1 MENFNQP
8 QTRRQLAPAVKFIL
22 VIAIILGVI
31 FGGQWAYNKYFAKIK
46 ASKTIA
52 KIDLPTAP
60 SNAAASVAPYI
71 APSDAIAVLNTPQV
85 RFGVMEW
92 NAQFGLMFA
101 NGGPVTTK
109 GSIMET
115 NGVNLKIIRQDD
127 CCQGLHQ
134 LVAFANAYKDNPAT
148 TAGYN
153 FYAIMG
159 DGGAGLLTP
168 IYDELIKLGEEYQPI
183 IIGSAGKSFGEDAF
197 MAPVSVRENAQNARG
212 LLVAAVLR
220 DGDWNIVCKWAA
232 DNGIPLNPDDK
243 TYNPNAINFV
253 NATTYLEAANMYV
266 TGAKVDLWVVDDK
279 GVKTKEKRSVPVSAI
294 TTWTPGDVNAASL
307 RGGLVRIVS
316 TKEYDAQMPNT
327 IVTIKK
333 FAYDHPELIVNLLDG
348 IFKGSDQVKSYSAA
362 VEVAGNVSAKV
373 YNDHDGAYWVKYY
386 KGVTESDKQG
396 LMVEL
401 GGSAVYNLADNQLI
415 YGLSGGSNIYS
426 DVYKVFGD
434 LVVGLY
440 PELLP
445 KYTPIEKLL
454 DLTFIQ
460 KVAAKTKNI
469 SSATEK
475 HFDPNAKTTQV
486 VGKRDWTIEFVSG
499 KADFT
504 SAAIDELQK
513 LKRDLSV
520 SGGLRFE
527 IHGYTDNT
535 GDPESNVRLSQ
546 HRADNVKS
554 WLESQD
560 PINFK
565 NRIKVIA
572 HGQEDAKAD
581 NSTAWGRAQNR
592 RVQILQVK

>member
-1 MENFNQP
+1 MENLNQP
-8 QTRRQLAPAVKFIL
+8 QTRREIAPAVKFIFVVAL
-22 VIAIILGVI
+22 ILGVI
-31 FGGQWAYNKYFAKIK
+31 FGGKWAYNKYFAKIK
-46 ASKTIA
+46 ESKTLA
-52 KIDLPTAP
+52 KFDLPTAP
-60 SNAAASVAPYI
+60 ANAAASVAPFVQ
-71 APSDAIAVLNTPQV
+71 PSEEPAMLNTPQV
-85 RFGVMEW
+85 RFAVMEW
-92 NAQFGLMFA
+92 NSQFGLMFA

-109 GSIMET
+109 GSIMEA
-115 NGVNLKIIRQDD
+115 NKVNLKLIRQDD
-127 CCQGLHQ
+127 CFQGLQ
-134 LVAFANAYKDNPAT
+134 GLVTFAQAYKKDPNT
-148 TAGYN
+148 TEGYN

-159 DGGAGLLTP
+159 DAAGGLVTP
-168 IYDELIKLGEEYQPI
+168 YYEQLIKLGDEFQPI

-197 MAPVSVRENAQNARG
+197 MAPVSVRENAQNAKG
-212 LLVAAVLR
+212 LLVAAVIR

-232 DNGIPLNPDDK
+232 DNGILINPDDK
-243 TYNPNAINFV
+243 VYNPNAINFV

-266 TGAKVDLWVVDDK
+266 TGAKVGLWVVDDK
-279 GVKTKEKRSVPVSAI
+279 GVKTTEKRFVPVSAV
-294 TTWTPGDVNAASL
+294 TTWTPGDVNIASL
-307 RGGLVRIVS
+307 RGGLVRIAS
-316 TKEYDAQMPNT
+316 TKEYASQMPNT
-327 IVTIKK
+327 IITIKK
-333 FAYDHPELIVNLLDG
+333 FAYDHPELIVNMLDG

-362 VEVAGNVSAKV
+362 VEAAGNISAKV
-373 YNDHDGAYWVKYY
+373 YKDQDGAYWTKYY

-401 GGSAVYNLADNQLI
+401 GGSAVHNLADNQLL
-415 YGLSGGSNIYS
+415 YGLSGGSNIYA

-434 LVVGLY
+434 LIVDMY

-445 KYTPIEKLL
+445 SYPSIDKIL
-454 DLTFIQ
+454 DVSFIQ

-469 SSATEK
+469 SAATVQQ
-475 HFDPNAKTTQV
+475 FDPNAKTTQV

-499 KADFT
+499 SAEFT
-504 SAAIDELQK
+504 SSAIDQLQK
-513 LKRDLSV
+513 LKRDLTV

-546 HRADNVKS
+546 HRADNVKA

-560 PINFK
+560 PVNFK

-581 NSTAWGRAQNR
+581 NSTAWGRKQNR